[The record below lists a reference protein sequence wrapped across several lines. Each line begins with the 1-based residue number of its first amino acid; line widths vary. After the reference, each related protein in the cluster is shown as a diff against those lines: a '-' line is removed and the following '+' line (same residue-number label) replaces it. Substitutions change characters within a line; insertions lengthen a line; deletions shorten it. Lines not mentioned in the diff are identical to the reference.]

1 MGSSPQWDL
10 LFLIFLLGAVMI
22 SGTRTCNSWD
32 AISDMESPTISR
44 GTGAIY
50 SCDEIVLM
58 GAPLGDSGAAILA
71 KMISGTTHVKT
82 LSLSYVSMSAA
93 GARALASA
101 LPLSRLTS
109 LVINGDDIGD
119 DGAVSIADALR
130 DPRTS
135 LSLLELY
142 ETGITSRGAEAISQ
156 ALYSF
161 DKNDHGTMAS
171 RVGGSMLTHLSLF
184 GNSIQDEGAS
194 ALGAALEF
202 NRPLESL
209 DLGGNAI
216 SSTGATAIARG
227 LAKSGEV
234 NAFCQNYD
242 KSYTHAF
249 T

>member
-1 MGSSPQWDL
+1 
-10 LFLIFLLGAVMI
+10 
-22 SGTRTCNSWD
+22 
-32 AISDMESPTISR
+32 
-44 GTGAIY
+44 
-50 SCDEIVLM
+50 
-58 GAPLGDSGAAILA
+58 
-71 KMISGTTHVKT
+71 
-82 LSLSYVSMSAA
+82 
-93 GARALASA
+93 
-101 LPLSRLTS
+101 
-109 LVINGDDIGD
+109 
-119 DGAVSIADALR
+119 
-130 DPRTS
+130 
-135 LSLLELY
+135 
-142 ETGITSRGAEAISQ
+142 
-156 ALYSF
+156 
-161 DKNDHGTMAS
+161 MAS